1 MKRITLALATILA
14 LTGCESLSYYMQA
27 VGGQLELNTRSRPVG
42 ELLADTHTPADL
54 RARLLVAQ
62 SVREFASRELGLP
75 DNKSYRSYAEL
86 DRPYVVWNVVIA
98 PEYALEAIE
107 SCFPVAGCVM
117 YRGFFSREE
126 AERYAAG
133 ALARGEDAFVYGV
146 PAYSTLGAFDDPLLS
161 TFIRWGDTELARLL
175 FHELAHQILYV
186 PGDSTF
192 NESFAVLVEREG
204 VRRWLA
210 AEGRSAELSKYLD
223 ARTREREFA
232 QRLEQTRARLKALF
246 ASGMPKDEMRKA
258 KKAEYEQLAAD
269 PIYKRHA
276 GGYVGGPNNALLA
289 SFATYSQLV
298 PAFERHLAAAG
309 GDLRLFY
316 TRMKGLSR
324 LNKAERTRA
333 LETQVNAMST
343 TER

>member
-1 MKRITLALATILA
+1 MLAAVLA
-14 LTGCESLSYYMQA
+14 LTGCETLSYYMQA

-54 RARLLVAQ
+54 RARLLIAQ

-98 PEYALEAIE
+98 PEFSLEALE
-107 SCFPVAGCVM
+107 SCFPVAGCVV

-126 AERYAAG
+126 ADRYAAN
-133 ALARGEDAFVYGV
+133 AVARGEDAFVYGV

-186 PGDSTF
+186 SGDSTF

-210 AEGRSAELSKYLD
+210 AEGRSAELSKYAE
-223 ARTREREFA
+223 ARAREREFA
-232 QRLEQTRARLKALF
+232 QRLEESRARLKALY
-246 ASGMPKDEMRKA
+246 ASGLPKAETRAA
-258 KKAEYEQLAAD
+258 KKAEFAQLAAD
-269 PIYKRHA
+269 PVYQRHA
-276 GGYVGGPNNALLA
+276 GAYVGGPNNALLA

-316 TRMKGLSR
+316 ARMKALSR
-324 LNKAERTRA
+324 LGKAERTRA
-333 LETQVNAMST
+333 LETQVSAMST